1 MTETALAALVDFD
14 TMRCCTV
21 QAQVKVKFEAFL
33 YFKMLQYNVSK
44 TNHFIISNNIYL
56 FVSKWK
62 KAKLVYRPQNGVFR
76 LSRGYWGCNFPAD
89 SSWSVRNK
97 QARSPIT

>member
-44 TNHFIISNNIYL
+44 TNHFIIY
-56 FVSKWK
+56 SK
-62 KAKLVYRPQNGVFR
+62 
-76 LSRGYWGCNFPAD
+76 
-89 SSWSVRNK
+89 
-97 QARSPIT
+97 

>member
-1 MTETALAALVDFD
+1 MTEPALAALVDFD

-21 QAQVKVKFEAFL
+21 QVKIKFEAFL

-56 FVSKWK
+56 FVSK
-62 KAKLVYRPQNGVFR
+62 
-76 LSRGYWGCNFPAD
+76 
-89 SSWSVRNK
+89 
-97 QARSPIT
+97 